1 MFSKIFGRRVLNSL
15 NDPHLL
21 VQEAVLHAALV
32 ARPRGVT
39 LHVHALEVVAER
51 EEEGQ
56 VVAGNHVGGDGLERD
71 HLVKF

>member
-1 MFSKIFGRRVLNSL
+1 MTPYLF
-15 NDPHLL
+15 
-21 VQEAVLHAALV
+21 VQETVLHAALI

-56 VVAGNHVGGDGLERD
+56 VVAGNHVGGDGL
-71 HLVKF
+71 